1 MKNFKRIM
9 AFMMAMIIFASFFCY
24 NIGAVG
30 RPFVPYPR
38 NNTFVRENF
47 SDTSAY
53 ACVVIRNWAEESN
66 TTDLRAATY
75 AHVNDYADLPYF
87 YDALAYVSLTVHLAD
102 GSVNEDYIENFSE
115 PDEGTVDA
123 AVRGANCLNHEEH
136 SEIVYFETSHYV
148 DVYFASFDKHGNLVE
163 YWILGDGPII
173 TIYADTNS

>member
-1 MKNFKRIM
+1 MKNLKRIIT
-9 AFMMAMIIFASFFCY
+9 FMMAMIIFASFFCY

-30 RPFVPYPR
+30 RSLVPYPR
-38 NNTFVRENF
+38 NNTYVRENF

-53 ACVVIRNWAEESN
+53 AWVGIRNWAEESN

-75 AHVNDYADLPYF
+75 AHVDDYADLPYF
-87 YDALAYVSLTVHLAD
+87 YDAFAYVNLKVHLAD
-102 GSVNEDYIENFSE
+102 GTVSEVYAANFSE

-148 DVYFASFDKHGNLVE
+148 DVCFASFDKYGNLVE